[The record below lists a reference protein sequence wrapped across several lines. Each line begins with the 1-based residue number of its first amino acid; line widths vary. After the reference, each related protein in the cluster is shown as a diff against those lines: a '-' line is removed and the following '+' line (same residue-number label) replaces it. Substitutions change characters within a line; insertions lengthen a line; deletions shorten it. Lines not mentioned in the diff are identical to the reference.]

1 MLVPRWTAPLRGVLC
16 SREMG
21 VVMRTDPAA
30 VASDTREHLFISWSA
45 QAALTPLV
53 ITGAQG
59 AWLHADDRKILD
71 FSSGLICVN
80 IGHGHPKVIRAI
92 QEQAAKLQYVT
103 PSFGEESRATLSRLI
118 AEVTPGDLT
127 KTLFTTGGSEA
138 NEHAIKI
145 ARLYTGRHKILTQWR
160 SFHGQSQ
167 GAMTLGGDNRRWAAE
182 PGITGVVH
190 FLNADPYRSL
200 FGADAQKALAHVEEV
215 IWYEGPQHIAGILLE
230 PIVGTSGLIIPPP
243 GYFEGLRT
251 LCDKHGIL
259 LMVDE
264 VMTGFGRTG
273 KWFGIENWPGVFPDI
288 LTFAKGVNS
297 GYVPLGGVTV
307 SAKIAKH
314 FDDNVLWAGSTYSGH
329 PLACAAGVA
338 TIEAYREE
346 GLIERS
352 ARLGASLLK
361 DLQGLAAR
369 HPSIGEVRGKGLFI
383 GIDLVK
389 DRATR
394 EPLERWNNPMSPLAN
409 ALKNEL
415 MKRNVYAFCRWNM
428 IFVAPPLVSTAEDLA
443 FGVKAID
450 ETLAV
455 ADRYAATGAL

>member
-1 MLVPRWTAPLRGVLC
+1 MAAIV
-16 SREMG
+16 
-21 VVMRTDPAA
+21 RTDAAA
-30 VASDTREHLFISWSA
+30 VATDTAVARAAAVATDTREHVLVSWSA
-45 QAALTPLV
+45 QGAVAPLV

-59 AWLHADDRKILD
+59 AWLHAGERKILD
-71 FSSGLICVN
+71 FSSGLINVN
-80 IGHGHPKVIRAI
+80 LGHGHPKVVRAI

-103 PSFGEESRATLSRLI
+103 PSFGEESRATLARLI

-145 ARLYTGRHKILTQWR
+145 ARMYTGRHKILTQWR
-160 SFHGQSQ
+160 SFHGQTQ

-190 FLNADPYRSL
+190 FLNPDPYRSL
-200 FGADAQKALAHVEEV
+200 FGDDVQKALAHVEEV
-215 IWYEGPQHIAGILLE
+215 IWYEGPQYVAAILLE

-243 GYFEGLRT
+243 GYFEGLRA
-251 LCDKHGIL
+251 LCDRHGIL
-259 LMVDE
+259 LIVDE

-273 KWFGIENWPGVFPDI
+273 KWFGVENWPGVVPDV

-314 FDDNVLWAGSTYSGH
+314 FDDHVLWAGSTYSGH

-338 TIEAYREE
+338 TIAAYREE
-346 GLIERS
+346 RLIERS
-352 ARLGASLLK
+352 AASGAKLLA
-361 DLQGLAAR
+361 DLRKIAER
-369 HPSIGEVRGKGLFI
+369 HPSVGEVRGKGLFI

-394 EPLERWNNPMSPLAN
+394 EPLERWNSPTSPLAN

-415 MKRNVYAFCRWNM
+415 MKRNVYVFCRWNVL
-428 IFVAPPLVSTAEDLA
+428 FVAPPLVATDDDLRVGA
-443 FGVKAID
+443 KAID
-450 ETLAV
+450 EALAI
-455 ADRYAATGAL
+455 ADRYAATGEL